1 MNNFENIHGGGQH
14 RPHRC
19 TKGPV
24 IVVGVVER
32 ENQLMNISGTR
43 LAIRMGLMIGWSMGD
58 GAPLSKY
65 FPKRKFPQ
73 SQGKS

>member
-1 MNNFENIHGGGQH
+1 MNNFENIRGGGQH
-14 RPHRC
+14 CPHCC

-24 IVVGVVER
+24 IVIDVVER

-58 GAPLSKY
+58 EAPLSKY

-73 SQGKS
+73 SEGKS